1 MSNIEDLKEFN
12 PRTSIA
18 PFDNPGLL
26 GLSAFALVTF
36 GLSLFSAG
44 VPSGGPIQVV
54 TGHAVFYGGVIQ
66 IFVGMLEFKIGND
79 FGATTFA

>member
-12 PRTSIA
+12 PRPSIA

-26 GLSAFALVTF
+26 GL
-36 GLSLFSAG
+36 AG
-44 VPSGGPIQVV
+44 VPSGGPIRVV

-66 IFVGMLEFKIGND
+66 IFVGMLEFMIGND
-79 FGATTFA
+79 FGVTTFV